1 MRKRHILLA
10 AAAVLFAVSSEC
22 GAFNFKVTEVETEW
36 ELANYQNPESANLT
50 VLVPEGMKEARKAQ
64 VDIHHWAD
72 FVMDSTVICSKTF
85 KIKEGENTCKFD
97 GIGNLPAGRYLAV
110 ITIAGKQYQR
120 MLRIDRVPE
129 IGPATEPICVKKVY
143 FTPDE
148 YLFEKRKNMPVEV
161 FQPEL
166 TEVYRTTNSNHP
178 GAFSIHPYFCDFYR
192 TVDGKY
198 YMTFQELNYHSGYV
212 FSPDSHP
219 VTLEADNVMGPYTEI
234 DSIPAGTVF
243 EPGPEPSTE
252 RVMKQAKLPH
262 FWIGDLQKKKYD
274 MYDPEKH
281 GPYDVS
287 DLIILRH
294 LWGSYDY
301 SFGGTR
307 ERTLYCM
314 VRLPE
319 TGEDVFLTD
328 KPLFYDMS
336 NYPEQ
341 LFDNGFFTNDNGGN
355 NWITE
360 DGKARYHIH
369 GQTVHRFPPYDS
381 KFDVLPNSNR
391 LATLYST
398 EDGLNWTYHNVCM
411 PLQDPFEQHYG
422 MGVSKLKDSDVYLF
436 TDCAYNSQYQQI
448 YRQIGYGRDPYH
460 GHNFENSPHQSR
472 CKIGESFYNDYFSAQ
487 GYQVGNDVYQMIF
500 ATTNP
505 HNLAECLFRCP
516 DIKECTPEFVH
527 TVFDGRDFE
536 RLGYFEEVGGW
547 EGFAKLC
554 REGYYAVGISKSRAG
569 GAFGINAGDKT
580 GEFTTREMTGGSKLY
595 ANVDV
600 APDGMMK
607 LTVLT
612 PSGKK
617 IASYNVTGDD
627 TKLFICD
634 LPEGSN
640 YKINV
645 KARRTKLYSFT
656 IE

>member
-1 MRKRHILLA
+1 MKSFGRFFVVF
-10 AAAVLFAVSSEC
+10 VLFAC
-22 GAFNFKVTEVETEW
+22 
-36 ELANYQNPESANLT
+36 
-50 VLVPEGMKEARKAQ
+50 Q
-64 VDIHHWAD
+64 VAAKDA
-72 FVMDSTVICSKTF
+72 K
-85 KIKEGENTCKFD
+85 
-97 GIGNLPAGRYLAV
+97 
-110 ITIAGKQYQR
+110 
-120 MLRIDRVPE
+120 
-129 IGPATEPICVKKVY
+129 
-143 FTPDE
+143 
-148 YLFEKRKNMPVEV
+148 
-161 FQPEL
+161 
-166 TEVYRTTNSNHP
+166 
-178 GAFSIHPYFCDFYR
+178 
-192 TVDGKY
+192 
-198 YMTFQELNYHSGYV
+198 YV
-212 FSPDSHP
+212 F
-219 VTLEADNVMGPYTEI
+219 L
-234 DSIPAGTVF
+234 F
-243 EPGPEPSTE
+243 
-252 RVMKQAKLPH
+252 
-262 FWIGDLQKKKYD
+262 IGD
-274 MYDPEKH
+274 
-281 GPYDVS
+281 
-287 DLIILRH
+287 
-294 LWGSYDY
+294 
-301 SFGGTR
+301 
-307 ERTLYCM
+307 
-314 VRLPE
+314 
-319 TGEDVFLTD
+319 
-328 KPLFYDMS
+328 
-336 NYPEQ
+336 
-341 LFDNGFFTNDNGGN
+341 
-355 NWITE
+355 
-360 DGKARYHIH
+360 
-369 GQTVHRFPPYDS
+369 
-381 KFDVLPNSNR
+381 
-391 LATLYST
+391 
-398 EDGLNWTYHNVCM
+398 
-411 PLQDPFEQHYG
+411 G